1 MADLE
6 YTGLVWCTQV
16 RQRPS
21 VVSVSHTNDSR
32 VRIDCTLGNLAA
44 YPGYAAC
51 NPFTKNVSVRRGCIR
66 ENTSVLMA
74 VSASGVMIPPLFIFK
89 GKRVPSNLLHGSP
102 PASKVKVSDN
112 AFVDTDIFDQWI
124 DHFIESIPAAR
135 PVLLTLDNH
144 SAHIALHVR
153 RKCIANGIHLMSFPP
168 HMTHILQ
175 LPVFQVELEEDRRR
189 LVDADTWSEY

>member
-1 MADLE
+1 
-6 YTGLVWCTQV
+6 
-16 RQRPS
+16 
-21 VVSVSHTNDSR
+21 
-32 VRIDCTLGNLAA
+32 
-44 YPGYAAC
+44 
-51 NPFTKNVSVRRGCIR
+51 
-66 ENTSVLMA
+66 MA

-153 RKCIANGIHLMSFPP
+153 RKCILKKKVQSQMSVSHTLLFTKLFTTLF
-168 HMTHILQ
+168 THFLQ
-175 LPVFQVELEEDRRR
+175 TFGLT
-189 LVDADTWSEY
+189 A